1 MVTKRMYEVT
11 RHQGR
16 AWELRINA
24 NTDQHNTSNNPAR
37 DAVVVVPMS
46 LLAHQAYEYA
56 PFSQRYPRCLD
67 RDGALSGLRG
77 VQKAT

>member
-11 RHQGR
+11 RRQGR
-16 AWELRINA
+16 AWELRIDV

-37 DAVVVVPMS
+37 DAVVVARVS
-46 LLAHQAYEYA
+46 LLAQQAYEYA

-67 RDGALSGLRG
+67 RDGALSGFRG